1 LLKFSK
7 SNFTTYF
14 QLWPKE
20 SPINYLE
27 RPEFLGDAVLGFICS
42 VSLFHMFPHLG
53 EGALSMLRC
62 ALVSN
67 VHLSVLA
74 QKLQLDKYFVYV
86 HAQDLARKEDL
97 NNALA
102 NCFEGHRVKIDISV
116 GKNRTFL
123 FTNCT

>member
-1 LLKFSK
+1 
-7 SNFTTYF
+7 
-14 QLWPKE
+14 
-20 SPINYLE
+20 
-27 RPEFLGDAVLGFICS
+27 
-42 VSLFHMFPHLG
+42 
-53 EGALSMLRC
+53 MLRC

-102 NCFEGHRVKIDISV
+102 NCFEGNGCVNFKFFS
-116 GKNRTFL
+116 KFL
-123 FTNCT
+123 NFSITLFIYLQPNCKPCWVQCTWTAA

>member
-1 LLKFSK
+1 MLSFGCKITSFLKLRFF
-7 SNFTTYF
+7 NFFIFFFRFLTF
-14 QLWPKE
+14 FAPK
-20 SPINYLE
+20 I
-27 RPEFLGDAVLGFICS
+27 
-42 VSLFHMFPHLG
+42 
-53 EGALSMLRC
+53 RC

-102 NCFEGHRVKIDISV
+102 NCFEGTGRNVQFQRNLIV
-116 GKNRTFL
+116 
-123 FTNCT
+123 